1 MSKMEKKKKAKK
13 QRKGKDYIVIKLE
26 YKKTTGIKMLKT
38 KARKVEG
45 VEKEKLKC
53 TEKEKYRG
61 KEEGGGG
68 EGRTR

>member
-1 MSKMEKKKKAKK
+1 
-13 QRKGKDYIVIKLE
+13 
-26 YKKTTGIKMLKT
+26 MLKT